1 MLNTFQTEGEKLGE
15 TFHASAFTLDVAPG
29 LEAPGGLVGLRGSR
43 SSRGGTGGKTGWGAA
58 DSGEGG
64 LSTWNKPNH
73 SAYSYTD
80 TKYSR

>member
-15 TFHASAFTLDVAPG
+15 TFHASAFTLDVVPG